1 MLFLGLPAGRSYL
14 PTEDIEGGGV
24 ETQRDVVDTRGGD
37 TRSDAGVGDRDQV
50 QVQVH
55 PLLRRTDDLGNT
67 PLHHAS
73 AYGHLKTC
81 RILVEAG
88 ADAGCR
94 NGSSWN
100 AVDVSRSVAAEV
112 YLRGLVR
119 ERGERVGYKGED
131 EGHMLVGRESR
142 PRLHSDEAA
151 WPERESSRVGGLR
164 LVVRE
169 DEDEEERS
177 VQWEVESG
185 DVSA

>member
-1 MLFLGLPAGRSYL
+1 VLFLGLPAGRNYL
-14 PTEDIEGGGV
+14 PTEDIEGG
-24 ETQRDVVDTRGGD
+24 RVDTRGGD
-37 TRSDAGVGDRDQV
+37 TRSDSGVGNRD

-55 PLLRRTDDLGNT
+55 PLLTRIDDLGNT

-94 NGSSWN
+94 NGSSWT

-119 ERGERVGYKGED
+119 ERGERVGYGGEVD
-131 EGHMLVGRESR
+131 GHMLEGRESR

-177 VQWEVESG
+177 VQWDVESG
-185 DVSA
+185 DVSS